1 MEHSQHQSEC
11 INMQRKKSFTN
22 AFCNERFSLNLSNFS
37 FSLNR
42 NSIHGSA
49 ICAFNISSIHAAFS
63 GPFKHQ
69 ESINSAWE
77 RQELPNRAHFECK
90 VNKGTN
96 FRHNQLLDS
105 SRYQLMDQA
114 VQPTTTYPLHVSKL
128 ERFIHIALDNI
139 STKLHENVRII
150 YVSTD
155 SGLIKK
161 ISVLP
166 RTKETCVIEMWQP
179 DVNNARIRVIDFLK
193 VWNIETSELHGM
205 HNKINFYFLLCRRRN
220 LYTSEV
226 IRVC

>member
-1 MEHSQHQSEC
+1 M
-11 INMQRKKSFTN
+11 
-22 AFCNERFSLNLSNFS
+22 
-37 FSLNR
+37 
-42 NSIHGSA
+42 SA
-49 ICAFNISSIHAAFS
+49 IQAAFS

-77 RQELPNRAHFECK
+77 RQDLPNRAHFECRID
-90 VNKGTN
+90 KGTN
-96 FRHNQLLDS
+96 FRHTLLDS

-114 VQPTTTYPLHVSKL
+114 VQPTTINPLHVSKL

-155 SGLIKK
+155 AGLIKK

-179 DVNNARIRVIDFLK
+179 DVNNGRIRVIDFLK
-193 VWNIETSELHGM
+193 V
-205 HNKINFYFLLCRRRN
+205 FRRDLSSHEFRTN
-220 LYTSEV
+220 DSA
-226 IRVC
+226 

>member
-1 MEHSQHQSEC
+1 M
-11 INMQRKKSFTN
+11 T
-22 AFCNERFSLNLSNFS
+22 
-37 FSLNR
+37 
-42 NSIHGSA
+42 
-49 ICAFNISSIHAAFS
+49 SIHAAFS

-77 RQELPNRAHFECK
+77 RQDLPNRAHFECK
-90 VNKGTN
+90 ITKGSN

-128 ERFIHIALDNI
+128 ERFTHIALDNI

-166 RTKETCVIEMWQP
+166 RTKETCVIELWQP
-179 DVNNARIRVIDFLK
+179 ELNNDIRIRVIEFLK
-193 VWNIETSELHGM
+193 ETESLYVGSDTALMRISAQHCNRHVSRASCLNAMDPYCGWNELQEACTAPPNGDTLARYWLQNSTACPLLTAGYVSMNLIAISRHL
-205 HNKINFYFLLCRRRN
+205 NK
-220 LYTSEV
+220 
-226 IRVC
+226 

>member
-1 MEHSQHQSEC
+1 
-11 INMQRKKSFTN
+11 
-22 AFCNERFSLNLSNFS
+22 
-37 FSLNR
+37 
-42 NSIHGSA
+42 
-49 ICAFNISSIHAAFS
+49 
-63 GPFKHQ
+63 
-69 ESINSAWE
+69 
-77 RQELPNRAHFECK
+77 
-90 VNKGTN
+90 
-96 FRHNQLLDS
+96 
-105 SRYQLMDQA
+105 MDQA

-193 VWNIETSELHGM
+193 VWKIETSVVWSGYESQ
-205 HNKINFYFLLCRRRN
+205 FLFVVYRRRN

-226 IRVC
+226 IRVS